1 MKEGRDKRK
10 IPFAEYEEEPLS
22 IEEKYLLHV
31 KQTLTGKGTRPLWSN
46 SCCVFLTFF
55 PVVSSFLLLL
65 LEPRRDV
72 GGAKLSLD
80 AEFLAWDMETIV
92 SERKRSQ

>member
-31 KQTLTGKGTRPLWSN
+31 KQTLTGKGTRPL
-46 SCCVFLTFF
+46 
-55 PVVSSFLLLL
+55 
-65 LEPRRDV
+65 
-72 GGAKLSLD
+72 
-80 AEFLAWDMETIV
+80 
-92 SERKRSQ
+92 